1 MSPCRHLLRFA
12 VALAA
17 CLGLGGAVQAQFLNL
32 GAAANFAGL
41 ELGGSSFTYTISK
54 VTTDITGNVGIA
66 PNGNFNFSG
75 GSIIDG
81 TIYAGAGANL
91 SISGGSSATGGIVQP
106 STLVTQAIAD
116 AQSAASY
123 YAGLTPTQTLA
134 GITSGGTITGSG
146 GLNVFQ
152 VTGSI
157 NLSNTV
163 LTLSG
168 GANDIFVFN
177 VLGGNNVLSRSN
189 IELSGISASQVLFN
203 LIGSG
208 TQLTTTGH
216 SNTSGVFLANNG
228 AIDIQ
233 GGVHTADFIAGNSLT
248 WQSGVIVTQATSYS
262 VAPVPE
268 LSSIAMSGGAVLLL
282 GLLVWRRGRPRA
294 A

>member
-1 MSPCRHLLRFA
+1 MLASGV
-12 VALAA
+12 VA
-17 CLGLGGAVQAQFLNL
+17 QAQFLNL

-41 ELGGSSFTYTISK
+41 EMGGSTFTYTISK

-81 TIYAGAGANL
+81 TIYAGAGATL

-106 STLVTQAIAD
+106 SSLVSQAITD
-116 AQSAASY
+116 AHTAASY

-134 GITSGGTITGSG
+134 NITSGGTFTGNG
-146 GLNVFQ
+146 GLNVYS
-152 VTGSI
+152 VTGSLS
-157 NLSNTV
+157 LSNTT

-177 VLGGNNVLSRSN
+177 IYGGANTLSRSN

-216 SNTSGVFLANNG
+216 SNTSGVFLAENG
-228 AIDIQ
+228 ALDIQ
-233 GGVHTADFIAGNSLT
+233 GGIHTANFIAGNSLT
-248 WQSGVIVTQATSYS
+248 WQSGVNVTQATSYN

-268 LSSIAMSGGAVLLL
+268 LGSLAMSGGAVLLV
-282 GLLVWRRGRPRA
+282 GLLLWRRQRA
-294 A
+294 SAA

>member
-1 MSPCRHLLRFA
+1 MLAGGC
-12 VALAA
+12 VA
-17 CLGLGGAVQAQFLNL
+17 QAQFLNL

-41 ELGGSSFTYTISK
+41 EMGGSTFTYTISK

-81 TIYAGAGANL
+81 TIHAGAGATL

-106 STLVTQAIAD
+106 SSVVTQAITD
-116 AQSAASY
+116 AHTAASY
-123 YAGLTPTQTLA
+123 YAGLAPTQTLA
-134 GITSGGTITGSG
+134 SITSGGTFTGNG
-146 GLNVFQ
+146 GLNVYS
-152 VTGSI
+152 VTGSLS
-157 NLSNTV
+157 LSNTT

-177 VLGGNNVLSRSN
+177 IYGGANTLSVSN
-189 IELSGISASQVLFN
+189 IALSGISASQVLFN

-216 SNTSGVFLANNG
+216 SNTAGVFLAENG

-233 GGVHTADFIAGNSLT
+233 GGIHTANFIAGNSLT
-248 WQSGVIVTQATSYS
+248 WQSGVIVTQATTYD
-262 VAPVPE
+262 VQPVPE
-268 LSSIAMSGGAVLLL
+268 LGSVVMSGGAVLLV
-282 GLLVWRRGRPRA
+282 GLLLWRRSRGSA
-294 A
+294 GA